1 MKNGQNPFRIHV
13 QQWQHRM
20 RPGGNTNILTRILS
34 WIIFGLVLAIGLVVG
49 LLVVLIGWLLMLPLL
64 WRRRKAVKQAWQFT
78 RAAREQARQ
87 QSEQTKQT
95 KQQQNSAQSRGTG
108 TSDSQGTTIEGEYK
122 VKDDDR

>member
-20 RPGGNTNILTRILS
+20 RPGGNGNILTRILS
-34 WIIFGLVLAIGLVVG
+34 WIIFGVVLAIGLVVG

-64 WRRRKAVKQAWQFT
+64 WRRRKAVKQAWQFS

-87 QSEQTKQT
+87 QSERT
-95 KQQQNSAQSRGTG
+95 KQQQESTQSR
-108 TSDSQGTTIEGEYK
+108 TSANDGQGTTIEGEYK